1 MTTKIFKS
9 GNSLAV
15 RLPRDIAF
23 EEGTE
28 VEVRRDG
35 GRLVITPARLDM
47 ATLVARLAAAA
58 PTPKSFG
65 RPDMKAP
72 RRLWDED

>member
-1 MTTKIFKS
+1 MTTKIFRS

-15 RLPRDIAF
+15 RLPRDLAF

-28 VEVRRDG
+28 VEVRREG
-35 GRLVITPARLDM
+35 GRLIVAPARLDM
-47 ATLVARLAAAA
+47 ATLVSRLGAQPPAHRLA
-58 PTPKSFG
+58 

-72 RRLWDED
+72 KRLWSAE